1 MQVQQGNVHDFDARS
16 GIGVCFGVRQGA
28 EYSMHLYYT
37 IIISRLFKL
46 LLSTSI
52 NGRVLKKW
60 HHASINVKQMK
71 WHHASISGRETY
83 QLQLLR
89 ERGFDC

>member
-1 MQVQQGNVHDFDARS
+1 MILMRGRALESVLVFGTEQS
-16 GIGVCFGVRQGA
+16 TVCI
-28 EYSMHLYYT
+28 YYT